1 MMPGGDAWLAGSG
14 IPRLHLVTDDGV
26 LRDHGFLSRARAIL
40 EEGGR
45 GLALHLRGPTA
56 EGREIYRIADDLRE
70 PAALS
75 RSMLLVNDR
84 LDVVLALGLQGGHLG
99 QRSLAPEMARALLGP
114 DRILGLSVHG
124 ASEAL
129 EGREGVVDFLVAGT
143 VYPSSS
149 HPGGGAPGPRRI
161 REVREVSP
169 LPVLAIG
176 GITPGRVAEVVAAGA
191 HGVAVLSGVWA
202 REDPAAAV
210 RDYLDALREEKS

>member
-1 MMPGGDAWLAGSG
+1 MTGGADAGLRGSG

-26 LRDHGFLSRARAIL
+26 LRDPRFVQKARAVL
-40 EEGGR
+40 DEGGED
-45 GLALHLRGPTA
+45 LALHLRGPRSQ
-56 EGREIYRIADDLRE
+56 GRDIHDLAAHLRE

-84 LDVVLALGLQGGHLG
+84 LDVVLALGLRGGHLG
-99 QRSLAPEMARALLGP
+99 QRSLAPEVARKLVGP
-114 DRILGLSVHG
+114 ERVLGLSVHSG
-124 ASEAL
+124 SEAL
-129 EGREGVVDFLVAGT
+129 EGKEGVVDFLLAGT
-143 VYPSSS
+143 VYPSTS
-149 HPGGGAPGPRRI
+149 HPGGEAPGPERI
-161 REVREVSP
+161 REILGVSS

-176 GITPGRVAEVVAAGA
+176 GVTPGRVPEVMAAGA